1 MSILQERFA
10 LTQADRMSPVWRTL
24 HKHLSERLQ
33 MLRETNDSEHTLE
46 RTARLRGQI
55 AELKS
60 IIALNDDPLEVVQ

>member
-1 MSILQERFA
+1 MSIPKDRFA
-10 LTQADRMSPVWRTL
+10 LTRADRMSPIWRTL
-24 HKHLSERLQ
+24 HQHLTERLQ
-33 MLRETNDSEHTLE
+33 MLRLTNDSEHTLE